1 MFKASVLC
9 ASILWLINAAYN
21 FAARDYR
28 AFCINV
34 LYVLCL
40 VAICEAYYSKEDR
53 VLQGMIGALMMIC
66 VIGNVNVMSEMLE
79 TAIPS
84 RTLWQMIAGSVLT
97 FGLFLNHFMIV
108 RKKTKNMWRIKNNHI
123 IILLLALRTYQVIA
137 NIAARGFTALMIE
150 LTVGLL
156 AIIPTLNAIVCIES
170 KTGTYKIES

>member
-1 MFKASVLC
+1 VFKASVLC

-84 RTLWQMIAGSVLT
+84 CTLRKMIAGSVLT

-108 RKKTKNMWRIKNNHI
+108 RKKTKKHVEDQKQPHHN
-123 IILLLALRTYQVIA
+123 T
-137 NIAARGFTALMIE
+137 AAACAAHLSGHRKYRSQRF
-150 LTVGLL
+150 
-156 AIIPTLNAIVCIES
+156 
-170 KTGTYKIES
+170 YRFDD